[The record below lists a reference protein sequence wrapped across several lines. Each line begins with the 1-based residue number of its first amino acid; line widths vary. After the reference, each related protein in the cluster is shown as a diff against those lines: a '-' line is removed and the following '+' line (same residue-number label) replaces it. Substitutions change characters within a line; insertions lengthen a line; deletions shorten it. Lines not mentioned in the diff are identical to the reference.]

1 MKKFLALLMALIMCL
16 SICACGGNDDSA
28 DTDNKEPV
36 TQKDDETEETKASEG
51 TLGDYAIKF
60 TGFSLSKDY
69 EGKDVIIV
77 SYDFTNNS
85 DEAEAAIWA
94 VNIKA
99 FQDGVELET
108 AFVLDNDD
116 IDNSTKEIK
125 SGVTLSC
132 CSAFV
137 LDNTSSSVEFEA
149 SELISFSDDVIA
161 VTYDIA
167 E

>member
-1 MKKFLALLMALIMCL
+1 MKRFLALLMALIMCV
-16 SICACGGNDDSA
+16 SICACGANDDSA

-36 TQKDDETEETKASEG
+36 TQNGDSAEETKVSEG
-51 TLGDYAIKF
+51 ALGDYEIKF

-85 DEAEAAIWA
+85 DEADAAIFA
-94 VNIKA
+94 LTIKA
-99 FQDGVELET
+99 YQDGVELET
-108 AFVLDNDD
+108 AFVLENED
-116 IDNSTKEIK
+116 IDNATKEIK
-125 SGVTLSC
+125 SGVTLNC